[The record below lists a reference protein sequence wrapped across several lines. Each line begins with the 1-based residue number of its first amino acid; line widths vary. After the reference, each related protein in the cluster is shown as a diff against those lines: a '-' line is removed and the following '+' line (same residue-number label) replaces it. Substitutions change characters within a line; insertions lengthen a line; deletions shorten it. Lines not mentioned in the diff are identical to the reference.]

1 MLYGFSLTLP
11 PGADIEID
19 IATLAIQS
27 SNRKDSILVG
37 LVLLAGFLGSAWY
50 VLLLLGHQ
58 RHAEQNLV
66 VSE

>member
-27 SNRKDSILVG
+27 SNNKDSILVG
-37 LVLLAGFLGSAWY
+37 LVLAGFLAGACY
-50 VLLLLGHQ
+50 VLFLLGHQ